1 MCRPRD
7 KIKVIEMINH
17 KLVLPQYLNHY
28 GFLFGG
34 HLLKWVDE
42 YAYIAASMEYPNC
55 DFVTIGMDKVEF
67 RKSVKNGTILIFMVE
82 KISEGKTSV
91 QFSVTVYGATA
102 KAEKA
107 AKDMIFSTKVT
118 CVRIDKDG
126 KKRPLPG

>member
-1 MCRPRD
+1 
-7 KIKVIEMINH
+7 MINH

-42 YAYIAASMEYPNC
+42 YAYIAASLEYPSC

-67 RKSVKNGTILIFMVE
+67 KQSVREGTILVFVVD
-82 KISEGKTSV
+82 KTRQGKTSV
-91 QFSVTVYGATA
+91 QFSVSVYCTKQ
-102 KAEKA
+102 KAEE
-107 AKDMIFSTKVT
+107 DMIFSTKVT

-126 KKRPLPG
+126 KKQPLPR